1 MSDSE
6 DESTKEHQLKVVLV
20 GDGTSGKTSIAVR
33 YTSENFEQAYKQTIG
48 LDFFLKR
55 IVLAGNIS
63 VSIQLWDI
71 GGQTIGGKM
80 IENYLSGAQAILFV
94 YDITNQATFDNLE
107 DWWETVKKSFK
118 EKESSKLPHFAL
130 VANKGDLE
138 HMRVVK
144 QERHAKFAQD
154 HGMSSH
160 SLSAKSGDQV
170 RLCFQKV
177 AADVLGI
184 RLTKTEIEKTTRVL
198 KAGVVQYANNE
209 MPTRAATQTK
219 SSFCSLQ

>member
-6 DESTKEHQLKVVLV
+6 DEATTEHQLKFVLV
-20 GDGTSGKTSIAVR
+20 GDGTAGKTSIAVR
-33 YTSENFEQAYKQTIG
+33 YTSENFEQVYKQTIG

-55 IVLAGNIS
+55 IVLAGNIN

-80 IENYLSGAQAILFV
+80 IETYLSGAQAVLFV
-94 YDITNQATFDNLE
+94 YDITNQSTFDNLE
-107 DWWETVKKSFK
+107 DWWETVQTSWKGKD
-118 EKESSKLPHFAL
+118 SSSMPCFAL

-154 HGMSSH
+154 HGMTSH
-160 SLSAKSGDQV
+160 CLSAKSGDQV
-170 RLCFQKV
+170 TLCFQKV

-184 RLTKTEIEKTTRVL
+184 RLTKNEMEKTTQVL

-209 MPTRAATQTK
+209 LPARSTTQQK
-219 SSFCSLQ
+219 SSFCALQ

>member
-1 MSDSE
+1 MSDSD
-6 DESTKEHQLKVVLV
+6 DETTKEYQLKFVLV

-33 YTSENFEQAYKQTIG
+33 YTAENFEQAYKQTMG

-80 IENYLSGAQAILFV
+80 IDNYLSGAQAVLFV

-107 DWWETVKKSFK
+107 DWWETVKNSLKGK
-118 EKESSKLPHFAL
+118 DQTNLPHFAL
-130 VANKGDLE
+130 VANKDDLA
-138 HMRVVK
+138 HLRLVK
-144 QERHAKFAQD
+144 QERHARFAQD

-160 SLSAKSGDQV
+160 NLSAKSGDQV
-170 RLCFQKV
+170 KLCFQKIV
-177 AADVLGI
+177 ADVLGI
-184 RLTKTEIEKTTRVL
+184 KLTKNEMEKTTRVL
-198 KAGVVQYANNE
+198 KAGVVQYANE
-209 MPTRAATQTK
+209 MPSRTTTQTK
-219 SSFCSLQ
+219 SSFCILQ

>member
-6 DESTKEHQLKVVLV
+6 DETTKEHQLKFVLV
-20 GDGTSGKTSIAVR
+20 GDGTAGKTSIVVR
-33 YTSENFEQAYKQTIG
+33 YTLENFEQAYTQTIG

-55 IVLAGNIS
+55 IVLAGS
-63 VSIQLWDI
+63 VSVTIQLWDI

-80 IENYLSGAQAILFV
+80 IDNYLSGAQAVLFV
-94 YDITNQATFDNLE
+94 YDLTNQATFDNLQ
-107 DWWETVKKSFK
+107 DWWETVKNSFK
-118 EKESSKLPHFAL
+118 GKEHDKMPHFAL

-138 HMRVVK
+138 HLRVVK
-144 QERHAKFAQD
+144 QERHAQFAKE

-170 RLCFQKV
+170 KLCFQKV

-184 RLTKTEIEKTTRVL
+184 VLTKNEMLKSTRVL
-198 KAGVVQYANNE
+198 KADMVQHSNNE
-209 MPTRAATQTK
+209 MPMRTTTQTK
-219 SSFCSLQ
+219 SSFCILQ

>member
-6 DESTKEHQLKVVLV
+6 DETTTEHQLKFVLV
-20 GDGTSGKTSIAVR
+20 GDGTAGKTSIAVR
-33 YTSENFEQAYKQTIG
+33 YTSENFDQAYKQTIG

-55 IVLAGNIS
+55 IVLAGNS

-80 IENYLSGAQAILFV
+80 IENYLSGAQAVLFV

-107 DWWETVKKSFK
+107 DWLATVMKSFK
-118 EKESSKLPHFAL
+118 AKEDVKLPYFAL

-138 HMRVVK
+138 HMRVVR
-144 QERHAKFAQD
+144 QERHDKFAQE

-184 RLTKTEIEKTTRVL
+184 KLTKNEIEKTSRVL
-198 KAGVVQYANNE
+198 KAGVVQYANE
-209 MPTRAATQTK
+209 TPTRARMQTK
-219 SSFCSLQ
+219 SSFCTLQ

>member
-6 DESTKEHQLKVVLV
+6 EEAVNEHQLKFVLV
-20 GDGTSGKTSIAVR
+20 GDGTAGKTSIAVR
-33 YTSENFEQAYKQTIG
+33 YTSENFDQAYKQTIG

-55 IVLAGNIS
+55 IVLAGNVN

-80 IENYLSGAQAILFV
+80 IDTYLSGAKAILFV
-94 YDITNQATFDNLE
+94 YDITNQSTFDNLE
-107 DWWETVKKSFK
+107 DWWETVKSSLK
-118 EKESSKLPHFAL
+118 EKDPSSMPVFAL
-130 VANKGDLE
+130 IANKGDLE

-144 QERHAKFAQD
+144 QNHHDKFAKE
-154 HGMSSH
+154 HAMSSH
-160 SLSAKSGDQV
+160 CLSAKSGDQV
-170 RLCFQKV
+170 KMCFQRI

-184 RLTKTEIEKTTRVL
+184 RLTKNELEKTNQVL

-209 MPTRAATQTK
+209 IPSRQASQQK
-219 SSFCSLQ
+219 SSICSVQ